1 MNLKLLLGLALILG
15 GGLFATTQAQSAD
28 AKDTTRIRLEQMAE
42 AYGHFSQTVVIYGRP
57 LQLWPPLEQGK
68 TATNGFSIPKRG
80 TNVLAAEQLRLVKE
94 LRELSGNREALA
106 ALLKHA
112 NPKVRTLALGAIFQ
126 RNDGRDLPLIAG
138 LINDSAP
145 TFPNLHDP
153 MSSMAGPRPLPELE
167 NPQSVGTVAQ
177 TMLAFWGVSHDG
189 RSVEMGFG
197 RLATSI
203 TTDDFAGYWKK
214 YADRKYAASW
224 FMVKMK
230 HATRQTT
237 PIQPEYRLDIQ
248 SVITEM
254 KSLPMP
260 DRAWIQ
266 LYVLAPGGWVE
277 FEKEDLVATDG
288 ELIAVAKKLG
298 PAALLRF
305 LQRQKVSD
313 DPDLLLDK
321 DNPEFV
327 RISNFILRHADQLLR
342 PEDCDALLACQ
353 YVMHDSGGVNPAWG
367 IGAALV
373 QPARAGEILHN
384 ALAHETRSYETAA
397 GELAG
402 ALWRIRGLAE
412 LDFLVNWFYTVLP
425 TASEPMHQPVAF
437 LWGVETA
444 ARPDTKQLMA
454 ALVKDSR
461 FDHTD
466 WATLVEMLK
475 IANTDRA
482 TPLVANR
489 DIYDA
494 QPNGLADVRRIYPEW
509 RNRLR
514 REYGLPEEPLPAAL
528 AVPEQ
533 VLTQPAW
540 SVPMPQQEDLAGQW
554 QLVPSPD
561 GQWLALL
568 SHEIVT
574 LWQADTGKLA
584 WQPPSFQARADGY
597 PTVAGDVAFTAGGQ
611 LLIFDHGDYGRFR
624 VWDLATHQ
632 ETSKVRLS
640 GKPTSGVDDGRYSFD
655 RTAQRMAFA
664 GYNNLGCFD
673 TRTGAAL
680 WMHPREG
687 GVKIPAALSADGSHL
702 AVGGGTDYPQVVRLY
717 DALTGER
724 RRQFDS
730 LAGQVLALAISA
742 NGQRLVTAT
751 AADGLQ
757 LWDAGSGKLLQTFA
771 WQVPGWNMG
780 APVFS
785 ADGRWLA
792 AVGSSSAIGA
802 HEIGIFNTDTGRL
815 KWVIRFQTDSSFGA
829 DLPLSFSP
837 DGKHLYTAAGML
849 EAWRLCGAE

>member
-28 AKDTTRIRLEQMAE
+28 AKDTTRIRLEQMATN
-42 AYGHFSQTVVIYGRP
+42 YSHFSLEAVIRNRP
-57 LQLWPPLEQGK
+57 LRLWGVMAKTQSGDSRPFVWKPNPLVGEQ
-68 TATNGFSIPKRG
+68 A
-80 TNVLAAEQLRLVKE
+80 RLVQE
-94 LRELSGNREALA
+94 LRSVDGDRPALA
-106 ALLKHA
+106 TLLKHPD
-112 NPKVRTLALGAIFQ
+112 PKVRTLALGALFQ
-126 RNDGRDLPLIAG
+126 REDGRDLPLMAG
-138 LINDSAP
+138 LIDDP
-145 TFPNLHDP
+145 VLTFTNLHES
-153 MSSMAGPRPLPELE
+153 MSQAGGPRPMAVVE
-167 NPQSVGTVAQ
+167 NAQ
-177 TMLAFWGVSHDG
+177 TVGRVAREMMACWGVPHDG
-189 RSVEMGFG
+189 RPVRMGYGDGFKAG
-197 RLATSI
+197 I
-203 TTDDFAGYWKK
+203 TTDDFARYWQK
-214 YADRKYAASW
+214 YAGRDYSASW
-224 FMVKMK
+224 LAVRMK
-230 HATRQTT
+230 RATRETD
-237 PIQPEYRLDIQ
+237 PIQPEYRADIDR
-248 SVITEM
+248 VISAM
-254 KSLPMP
+254 RALPAP
-260 DRAWIQ
+260 DGLWIQ
-266 LYVLAPGGWVE
+266 LYVLAPGNQ
-277 FEKEDLVATDG
+277 FATRLIPDD
-288 ELIAVAKKLG
+288 ELIAVARKLG
-298 PAALLRF
+298 PDALLRF
-305 LQRQKVSD
+305 LQRQPVCA
-313 DPDLLLDK
+313 DPDLRLDQ
-321 DNPEFV
+321 DDGIFV
-327 RISNFILRHADQLLR
+327 GISNFILDHADKLLR

-402 ALWRIRGLAE
+402 ALWRMRGPAE
-412 LDFLVNWFYTVLP
+412 LNFLVNWFYTVLP
-425 TASEPMHQPVAF
+425 TASAPMHQPVVF

-475 IANTDRA
+475 IVNVDRA
-482 TPLVANR
+482 TPLVPER

-540 SVPMPQQEDLAGQW
+540 SVPMPQQEDLSGQW
-554 QLVPSPD
+554 RLVPSPD

-597 PTVAGDVAFTAGGQ
+597 PTVAGDVAFTAAGQ

-624 VWDLATHQ
+624 AWDLATHQ
-632 ETSKVRLS
+632 EISRVLLS

-687 GVKIPAALSADGSHL
+687 GVKIPAALSADGSRL

-730 LAGQVLALAISA
+730 LAGQVLALAISP

-815 KWVIRFQTDSSFGA
+815 KWVIRFQTDASFGA
-829 DLPLSFSP
+829 DLPLAFSP
-837 DGKHLYTAAGML
+837 DGKFFFTAASRI
-849 EAWRLCGAE
+849 EAWRLK

>member
-1 MNLKLLLGLALILG
+1 MKPKLLIGLALVLC
-15 GGLFATTQAQSAD
+15 GGLFGVTQAQSAD
-28 AKDTTRIRLEQMAE
+28 TTDATRIRLEQMAE
-42 AYGHFSQTVVIYGRP
+42 TYGHFSQTVVIHGRP
-57 LQLWPPLEQGK
+57 LRLWPPLEQGK
-68 TATNGFSIPKRG
+68 TPSNGFSIPKRG

-94 LRELSGNREALA
+94 LCELSGNREALV
-106 ALLKHA
+106 ALFTHA

-153 MSSMAGPRPLPELE
+153 MSSMGGPRPLPELE

-189 RSVEMGFG
+189 RQVEMGFG
-197 RLATSI
+197 RPVTSI
-203 TTDDFAGYWKK
+203 TTNDFAGYWKK
-214 YADRKYAASW
+214 YAGRKYAASW

-230 HATRQTT
+230 RATRQTT
-237 PIQPEYRLDIQ
+237 PIQPEYLADIDR
-248 SVITEM
+248 VISDM
-254 KSLPMP
+254 RALPAP
-260 DRAWIQ
+260 DSQWIQ
-266 LYVLAPGGWVE
+266 LYVLAPGNQ
-277 FEKEDLVATDG
+277 FTTRLVPDD

-298 PAALLRF
+298 PDALLRF
-305 LQRQKVSD
+305 LQRQKISD
-313 DPDLLLDK
+313 DPDLRLDK

-327 RISNFILRHADQLLR
+327 GISNFILRHAEQLLR
-342 PEDCDALLACQ
+342 SEDCDALLACQ
-353 YVMHDSGGVNPAWG
+353 YVMHDSGGVNPAWA

-373 QPARAGEILHN
+373 RPARAGEILHD

-402 ALWRIRGLAE
+402 ALWRIRGPAE
-412 LDFLVNWFYTVLP
+412 RDFLVNWFYTVLP

-437 LWGVETA
+437 LWGVETD

-461 FDHTD
+461 FNHTD
-466 WATLVEMLK
+466 WNTLKEMLN
-475 IANTDRA
+475 IANTGRA
-482 TPLVANR
+482 TPLVPES

-494 QPNGLADVRRIYPEW
+494 QPNSNADVRRVYPEW

-514 REYGLPEEPLPAAL
+514 HEYGLPEEPLPAAL

-540 SVPMPQQEDLAGQW
+540 SVPLPQQKDLAGQW
-554 QLVPSPD
+554 RLVPSPD
-561 GQWLALL
+561 GQCLALL
-568 SHEIVT
+568 LHEIVT
-574 LWQADTGKLA
+574 LWRADTGELA
-584 WQPPSFQARADGY
+584 WQPPSFEARADGY
-597 PTVAGDVAFTAGGQ
+597 PTVAGDVAFTAGGE
-611 LLIFDHGDYGRFR
+611 LLIFDHGNYGRFR
-624 VWDLATHQ
+624 AWDLATHQ
-632 ETSKVRLS
+632 ETSKVLLS

-664 GYNNLGCFD
+664 GYNNLACFD

-687 GVKIPAALSADGSHL
+687 GVKIPAALSADGSRL

-717 DALTGER
+717 DAVTGER
-724 RRQFDS
+724 LRQFDS
-730 LAGQVLALAISA
+730 LAGQVLALAISS
-742 NGQRLVTAT
+742 NGQRLATAT

-771 WQVPGWNMG
+771 WQVPGWGMG
-780 APVFS
+780 VPVFS
-785 ADGRWLA
+785 TDGQWLA
-792 AVGSSSAIGA
+792 AVGASSAIGA
-802 HEIGIFNTDTGRL
+802 HEIGILNTETGRL

-829 DLPLSFSP
+829 DMPLAFSP
-837 DGKHLYTAAGML
+837 DGTFLYTAAGRI
-849 EAWRLCGAE
+849 EAWRLK

>member
-1 MNLKLLLGLALILG
+1 MNPKLLLGLALVLSG
-15 GGLFATTQAQSAD
+15 FQTNCFGATDTTQA
-28 AKDTTRIRLEQMAE
+28 RLEQMATN
-42 AYGHFSQTVVIYGRP
+42 YSHFSLETVIKNRP
-57 LQLWPPLEQGK
+57 LRLWG
-68 TATNGFSIPKRG
+68 
-80 TNVLAAEQLRLVKE
+80 VMAEPQTGASGPVIWKPNPLVKE
-94 LRELSGNREALA
+94 QIRLVQELRSVDSDRTALA
-106 ALLKHA
+106 ALLKHPD
-112 NPKVRTLALGAIFQ
+112 PKVRTLALGALFQ
-126 RNDGRDLPLIAG
+126 REDGRDLPLLAS
-138 LINDSAP
+138 LIDDPAL
-145 TFPNLHDP
+145 TFTNLHAS
-153 MSSMAGPRPLPELE
+153 MSQMGGPRPMAEVE
-167 NPQSVGTVAQ
+167 NPQTVGQVARE
-177 TMLAFWGVSHDG
+177 MLAYWGVPHNGRTVRMGYGDG
-189 RSVEMGFG
+189 FKSG
-197 RLATSI
+197 I
-203 TTDDFAGYWKK
+203 TTDDFARYWQK
-214 YADRKYAASW
+214 YAGRDYSASW
-224 FMVKMK
+224 FAVRMRR
-230 HATRQTT
+230 ATRETD
-237 PIQPEYRLDIQ
+237 PIQPEYRTDIDR
-248 SVITEM
+248 VITDM
-254 KSLPMP
+254 RALPTP
-260 DRAWIQ
+260 NGLWIQ
-266 LYVLAPGGWVE
+266 LYVLAPGNQ
-277 FEKEDLVATDG
+277 FTTRLIPDDD
-288 ELIAVAKKLG
+288 LIAVARELG
-298 PAALLRF
+298 PDALLRF
-305 LQRQKVSD
+305 LQRQPVCA
-313 DPDLLLDK
+313 DPDLRLDK
-321 DNPEFV
+321 DDGLFV
-327 RISNFILRHADQLLR
+327 GISNFILDHADKLLR
-342 PEDCDALLACQ
+342 AEDCDAVLACQ
-353 YVMHDSGGVNPAWG
+353 YVMHNSGGVNPAWV
-367 IGAALV
+367 IGASLV
-373 QPARAGEILHN
+373 QPARAGALLHD

-402 ALWRIRGLAE
+402 ALWRIRGPAE
-412 LDFLVNWFYTVLP
+412 LGFLVHWFYRVLP
-425 TASEPMHQPVAF
+425 SASEPMHQPVAF
-437 LWGVETA
+437 LWGVEKA

-454 ALVKDSR
+454 ALVKDPR

-466 WATLVEMLK
+466 WATLVEILK
-475 IANTDRA
+475 IVNTGRV